1 VLRNPRS
8 GMRLN
13 AQAALWALA
22 LPPILLLLALFVVPL
37 GYLFFISFM
46 EPSQAALYEGN
57 FTIANYVNALT
68 DPFYLLIIQRTL
80 IASALVLILCLVL
93 GYPVGAVIASMPPRW
108 RLVMLMVMLFP
119 LMVSNVVRA
128 YGWVTI
134 LNRRGIVSTTL
145 QSTGLTNYP
154 MSFLYSMEAVV
165 LGLLTI
171 LLPFMVISI
180 ANSLSTID
188 RSYSEAAQ
196 SLGAGPVRTFMHV
209 TWPLSSPGV
218 ASGLMLVFFLMLS
231 AYVTIALLGGPRFK
245 LLVSLVYD
253 SVIAFN
259 FPRAAALSFILLL
272 IALVLA
278 ALVQAVIRP
287 SRVKGG

>member
-1 VLRNPRS
+1 MLRNPRS

>member
-1 VLRNPRS
+1 
-8 GMRLN
+8 MRLN

>member
-1 VLRNPRS
+1 MRKGPSLRH
-8 GMRLN
+8 L
-13 AQAALWALA
+13 AIWAIA
-22 LPPILLLLALFVVPL
+22 LPPVILLVALFVVPL
-37 GYLFFISFM
+37 SYLFLVSFAQ
-46 EPSQAALYEGN
+46 PSQTALFDPT
-57 FTIANYVNALT
+57 FTLDNYVNALT

-80 IASALVLILCLVL
+80 IVSALVLALCLVL

-128 YGWVTI
+128 YGWVTL
-134 LNRRGIVSTTL
+134 LNRRGIVSSAL
-145 QSTGLTNYP
+145 EGVGLIPHP
-154 MSFLYSMEAVV
+154 MSFLYSMEAVT

-171 LLPFMVISI
+171 LLPFMIISV
-180 ANSLSTID
+180 ANSLSAID
-188 RSYSEAAQ
+188 PRYSEAAQ

-253 SVIAFN
+253 SVTAFN
-259 FPRAAALSFILLL
+259 WPRAAAFSFILL
-272 IALVLA
+272 VLA
-278 ALVQAVIRP
+278 LILSALIQLVIRP
-287 SRVKGG
+287 NRVKGG